1 MMEAMTLDEIELKFN
16 FAAGD
21 VQPLVAYLRR
31 ELKEK
36 WAQDFFAG
44 VLYGEIKKGDS
55 RRDRRESRQVAEV
68 FSVRRSCADH
78 AEREHGEPHV
88 TDAEIYYS
96 IDQQKGYHD
105 GTAARYVKR
114 DRKRGKRGHDSK

>member
-1 MMEAMTLDEIELKFN
+1 MMAMTIDELTLKFN

-21 VQPLVAYLRR
+21 IQPLVDYLRR
-31 ELKEK
+31 ELKEE
-36 WAQDFFAG
+36 WAQEFFAG

-55 RRDRRESRQVAEV
+55 RRDRRESRQVADV
-68 FSVRRSCADH
+68 FYVRRSCADH

-88 TDAEIYYS
+88 TDAEIYNS

-105 GTAARYVKR
+105 GTAERYVKR
-114 DRKRGKRGHDSK
+114 DRQRWNRKKTRF